1 MKLFY
6 IALIFFGLILSA
18 PAQQII
24 TATVTITN
32 SAGVANGQTITVN
45 GTARTWT
52 NVVTSSANQIL
63 TATNIPQSWTNLFL
77 AYAVTPEAGLN
88 LFTGSSNVVQF
99 QSFAGV
105 SLTVS
110 LSAGWGILSFSTN
123 SLTPAIVVR
132 VPRSAIGIDEQTNVE
147 SGLIDYLNDDKA
159 TNKLGYL
166 VTNIWV
172 SGVSG
177 ITNASGYITNLTVT
191 KVTNTFRILNP

>member
-1 MKLFY
+1 MKLFFA
-6 IALIFFGLILSA
+6 ILILLTLIFSA

-24 TATVTITN
+24 TATITITN
-32 SAGVANGQTITVN
+32 SAGTTNGQNITVN
-45 GTARTWT
+45 GTLRTWT
-52 NVVTSSANQIL
+52 NIITSPAIQIL

-88 LFTGSSNVVQF
+88 LFTSSSNVVQF

-105 SLTVS
+105 LLTAS
-110 LSAGWGILSFSTN
+110 LSAGWGIIAFSTN

-132 VPRSAIGIDEQTNVE
+132 VPRSAVGIDEQTNVE
-147 SGLIDYLNDDKA
+147 SGLIDYLNDNKA
-159 TNKLGYL
+159 TNKIGYT

-177 ITNASGYITNLTVT
+177 ITNTSGYVTNLTVI
-191 KVTNTFRILNP
+191 KATNIFRVLNP